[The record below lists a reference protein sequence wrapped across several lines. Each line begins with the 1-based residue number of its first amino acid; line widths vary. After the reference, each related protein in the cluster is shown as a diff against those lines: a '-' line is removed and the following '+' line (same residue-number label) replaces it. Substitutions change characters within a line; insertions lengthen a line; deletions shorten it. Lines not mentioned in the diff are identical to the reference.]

1 MSEERIMLENR
12 ELLPLK
18 ARIQL
23 MEQGL
28 LQEQIP
34 KTNWLNLLEVWTNLK
49 MEVQQC

>member
-18 ARIQL
+18 AQIQL
-23 MEQGL
+23 MELGL

-34 KTNWLNLLEVWTNLK
+34 KKNWLNLLEV
-49 MEVQQC
+49 

>member
-1 MSEERIMLENR
+1 MLHLLLLVVKLMSEEQIMLENR

-23 MEQGL
+23 MEPDL

-34 KTNWLNLLEVWTNLK
+34 KMN
-49 MEVQQC
+49 